1 MIAVLGWGAYVAYR
15 DRRRAEGVAQR
26 WRQGREEVAA
36 YLRLMADA
44 QPVKPTD
51 RFATCPN
58 PECDMD
64 DYHLITNI
72 DGTKATR
79 CCVHCQHEWT
89 IDHATKE
96 TAMGKNK
103 NDEEPPAPKGNC
115 PNGGDHTWVREG
127 HDMVCSKGCGARY
140 TVD

>member
-1 MIAVLGWGAYVAYR
+1 MLGWVAYTAYR
-15 DRRRAEGVAQR
+15 DRRRAEELAR
-26 WRQGREEVAA
+26 IRQQAIADVAA
-36 YLRLMADA
+36 YLRLMAAA
-44 QPVKPTD
+44 QPIKTTD

-72 DGTKATR
+72 DGAKATR
-79 CCVHCQHEWT
+79 CCVHCLHEWT
-89 IDHATKE
+89 TDHATKE
-96 TAMGKNK
+96 TTMGKNK
-103 NDEEPPAPKGNC
+103 NGEESPPVPKGNC